1 MTRPASTRPELIAR
15 RLRREILDGTYKPG
29 DRLPAEREIASRLG
43 VHRSSVREA
52 LKKLQELRLVVIR
65 RGDGTRVAPIA
76 GASVELIRDLLLAG
90 GRLDP
95 VLAQQI
101 LDVREIL
108 IAGAARLA
116 VERGDDRTLANAR
129 ALVAVLGDPQTRDDT
144 FLEAIESLFEVMTH
158 ASGNLVLQLVRNA
171 VHARLAKRREV
182 RLAFRPPAPEAA
194 RAAREIDAA
203 LVARDPVGLEEAVR
217 GFLRATRSRALS
229 ALEQLTA
236 RRSAASPTPEDDREP
251 LPYGFPGDTR

>member
-1 MTRPASTRPELIAR
+1 MSRSDSTQSTRPELIAQ
-15 RLRREILDGTYKPG
+15 RLRGEILDGIYKPG
-29 DRLPAEREIASRLG
+29 ERLPAEREIASRLG

-52 LKKLQELRLVVIR
+52 LKRLQELRLVVIR
-65 RGDGTRVAPIA
+65 HGDGTRVAPIS

-95 VLAQQI
+95 ILAEQI
-101 LDVREIL
+101 LDVREML

-116 VERGDDRTLANAR
+116 VERGDDATLELAR

-144 FLEAIESLFEVMTH
+144 FLEAIESLFDLMAR

-171 VHARLAKRREV
+171 VHARLAKQREV
-182 RLAFRPPAPEAA
+182 RLALRPPGPEVA

-203 LVARDPVGLEEAVR
+203 LVSRDATGLEEGVR
-217 GFLRATRSRALS
+217 RFLRASRSRALA
-229 ALEQLTA
+229 ALEELAAPPSET
-236 RRSAASPTPEDDREP
+236 SAPTQGQRKPAP
-251 LPYGFPGDTR
+251 HA